1 MAGSA
6 VIADDDAFF
15 RMALSAILRTRLGFA
30 EVHEAGSLD
39 EALECLAERGDVGL
53 ALFDLAMPGMSG
65 AACLEAVREC
75 HPDVTVAVVSG
86 SSDREDVLLALRA
99 GVHGFVPK
107 ADGVE
112 ALAQAL
118 GSIIAGTVHVPRFV
132 TEIPRRPDGEDAPR
146 PRPPADASPAC
157 AGLTPRQKEV
167 LTHLAQGMSNKHIA
181 RALDLG
187 EGTVKIHVA
196 AVLRALGVPNRAAAA
211 VVGARM
217 LPPDAA

>member
-1 MAGSA
+1 MVGSA

-118 GSIIAGTVHVPRFV
+118 GSIVGGAVHVPRFV
-132 TEIPRRPDGEDAPR
+132 TEIPRRAEGEAAPTAR
-146 PRPPADASPAC
+146 PRAEEPPAC

-167 LTHLAQGMSNKHIA
+167 LALLAQGMSNKLIA

-196 AVLRALGVPNRAAAA
+196 AVLKALGVPNRATAA

-217 LPPDAA
+217 MPPDAA